1 MTQNHITIISLN
13 VNGLNAPIKRH
24 RVAKWI
30 RKLNPT
36 FCCLQET
43 HLNKQSKHRLKVKG
57 WKTILQANNPLK
69 KAGVAI
75 LVSDNIDFKLKNIK
89 RDSKGHFLFIKG
101 YVQQEEI
108 TLLNIYTPNERPAKY
123 LKELLTEFKVC

>member
-1 MTQNHITIISLN
+1 MTQNPMTVISLN

-43 HLNKQSKHRLKVKG
+43 HLNNQNKHRLKVKG
-57 WKTILQANNPLK
+57 WKTILQANNSLK

-75 LVSDNIDFKLKNIK
+75 LISDNIDFRLKKIR
-89 RDSKGHFLFIKG
+89 RDSEG
-101 YVQQEEI
+101 QQMPR
-108 TLLNIYTPNERPAKY
+108 NN
-123 LKELLTEFKVC
+123 

>member
-1 MTQNHITIISLN
+1 MTQNPMTIISLN

-43 HLNKQSKHRLKVKG
+43 HLNSRNKHRLKIKG
-57 WKTILQANNPLK
+57 WKTILQANSPLKK

-75 LVSDNIDFKLKNIK
+75 LVSDSIDFRLKKIR
-89 RDSKGHFLFIKG
+89 RDSKGHFIFIKG
-101 YVQQEEI
+101 YVQQEEM
-108 TLLNIYTPNERPAKY
+108 TLLNIYAPNERPGKY
-123 LKELLTEFKVC
+123 LKKTPNRL